1 MKVKP
6 KNWGTII
13 VVIIVAVA
21 AALLARSMGFASSK
35 SGTRIGYFSNEG
47 WDIWSANY
55 LLLDGTMEKIV
66 HSEDGE
72 LSVSVT
78 TESGNISMV
87 ILDSDH
93 HVIFEQNAIPT
104 GSFVVS
110 ADQTVTIQ
118 IFAERHK
125 GSFEIKG

>member
-6 KNWGTII
+6 KNWGAII
-13 VVIIVAVA
+13 IIIIVAVA
-21 AALLARSMGFASSK
+21 AAILARSMGFASSK

-72 LSVSVT
+72 LFVSVT
-78 TESGNISMV
+78 TESGKFSIV
-87 ILDSDH
+87 ILDSKNN
-93 HVIFEQNAIPT
+93 VIFEQSAIPA
-104 GSFVVS
+104 GSFVVPV
-110 ADQTVTIQ
+110 DQTVTVQ
-118 IFAERHK
+118 IFAEKHK

>member
-1 MKVKP
+1 MRLKLKDP
-6 KNWGTII
+6 KMTIAI
-13 VVIIVAVA
+13 VVVAIAVA
-21 AALLARSMGFASSK
+21 LLLKSMGFASGK

-72 LSVSVT
+72 LFVSVT
-78 TESGNISMV
+78 TESGKFSIV
-87 ILDSDH
+87 ILDSKNN
-93 HVIFEQNAIPT
+93 VIFEQRAIPA
-104 GSFVVS
+104 GSFVVPV
-110 ADQTVTIQ
+110 DQTVTVQ
-118 IFAERHK
+118 IFAEKHK